1 MKFDLFFILLP
12 RLKKN
17 KQTNK
22 QQTNKQK
29 QQQKNPTKNNKI
41 FRVRVSGVMVFNDIF
56 NNISVIS

>member
-17 KQTNK
+17 KQKTNK
-22 QQTNKQK
+22 NNNR
-29 QQQKNPTKNNKI
+29 KNPTKNNKI